1 MQNLYIQDLA
11 LISIKENIWRDE
23 ELIFLIGYLNKI
35 KDYKNYEQ
43 LNNLFNGLKK
53 LNALFPNTHTA
64 NHKSEEDISNKL
76 FELKKESTLFDKKNI
91 CKDGY
96 IFKKYQSDPKRFDDL
111 VFSLNLFLDQ
121 SCVIGSSSLNY
132 SVTEGG
138 IREKKHFERERD
150 WKIIKAKKELVL
162 FEKGVLECE
171 ACSFNFS
178 KKYGQRGH
186 HYLEV
191 HHKKPISEYE
201 DEEVTL
207 LEDLCVL
214 CSNCHKMI
222 HRKKP
227 WLSISALKN
236 LINQVKVA

>member
-1 MQNLYIQDLA
+1 MN
-11 LISIKENIWRDE
+11 SSKESGWRDE
-23 ELIFLIGYLNKI
+23 ELILLIGYMGKI

-43 LNNLFNGLKK
+43 LNDLFGGIKK
-53 LNALFPNTHTA
+53 LNSLFSNEYPSNQR
-64 NHKSEEDISNKL
+64 SLEDISNKL
-76 FELKKESTLFDKKNI
+76 CELRKVSMLGNKKN
-91 CKDGY
+91 
-96 IFKKYQSDPKRFDDL
+96 KYQGQYIVKKCQLDPKRFDDL
-111 VFSLNLFLDQ
+111 IFSINLYLNQ
-121 SCVIGSSSLNY
+121 SCVISSSF
-132 SVTEGG
+132 SSFSGAEGA
-138 IREKKHFERERD
+138 IAEKKHFERERD

-171 ACSFNFS
+171 ACGFNFS
-178 KKYGQRGH
+178 KKYGQRGL

-191 HHKKPISEYE
+191 HHKKPISTYQ

-227 WLSISALKN
+227 WLSLETLKN
-236 LINQVKVA
+236 IVKQEKVA